1 MYVYV
6 LALHRLKCRRR
17 TKLDFNV
24 LLQVRTPTD
33 VSDDAARLQV
43 QQELADLGPGFV
55 AAVVEVRRDL
65 VVDAVHVL
73 PLELTGSLL
82 HGVRASCSG
91 LTVAS
96 FCRENTTLSARTEL
110 INAIAAA
117 FHQASATKSKV
128 DPPTGAA
135 QRCFAAR
142 ICSEFSL
149 KPLEGKKKS
158 RQTRKYAK
166 LSAFVLAVSL
176 PCSPTKK
183 EDFIQKLS
191 FSKKCFSAAK
201 CIPAICNILYCMFP
215 KHHAFHLLMHIE
227 AENSRFVKY
236 KCSYHY

>member
-17 TKLDFNV
+17 TKLA
-24 LLQVRTPTD
+24 PTD

-96 FCRENTTLSARTEL
+96 FCRENTTLNAHAEL

-149 KPLEGKKKS
+149 KPLEKKKS
-158 RQTRKYAK
+158 RHTQIRQTI
-166 LSAFVLAVSL
+166 SFCVCSIFAVQPYKKGGFHSETQFQQKVFQ
-176 PCSPTKK
+176 CS
-183 EDFIQKLS
+183 
-191 FSKKCFSAAK
+191 
-201 CIPAICNILYCMFP
+201 
-215 KHHAFHLLMHIE
+215 
-227 AENSRFVKY
+227 
-236 KCSYHY
+236 

>member
-96 FCRENTTLSARTEL
+96 FCGENTTLNAHTEL

-149 KPLEGKKKS
+149 KPLEKRKADRHANTANYQLLCLQYLCRAALQKRRISFRNSVSAKS
-158 RQTRKYAK
+158 
-166 LSAFVLAVSL
+166 VSVQL
-176 PCSPTKK
+176 NAYRLYVTFYIACSLNTTH
-183 EDFIQKLS
+183 FIFL
-191 FSKKCFSAAK
+191 CT
-201 CIPAICNILYCMFP
+201 
-215 KHHAFHLLMHIE
+215 
-227 AENSRFVKY
+227 
-236 KCSYHY
+236 